1 MAITI
6 MKNNYC
12 VIMAGGVG
20 SRFWPLSTTE
30 LPKQFID
37 ILGTGKTFIRQTFE
51 RFLDTTPIENFL
63 VLTNSIYKDIVLREL
78 PEISESQ
85 ILCEPCRRN
94 TAPCILYAAF
104 RIVATNPDAN
114 MIITP
119 SDHLVTGEK
128 EFTRVITDSLEFV
141 SGNMNL
147 MTIGIQPS
155 RAETGYGYIQV
166 SEQLK
171 DIVKVKTFTEKPSLE
186 VAKTFV
192 ECGEFLWNAGIFV
205 WSCKAILTAFQ
216 EHQNELYSI
225 FEAGSGLY
233 NSDQEQ
239 EFINT
244 NFPSC
249 QSISIDYG
257 IMEHSDNVY
266 VHSADFGWS
275 DIGTWGS
282 LFENSPKD
290 NDNNSIV
297 GSRTRCYD
305 VTNSIIRVA
314 DGKVAIIDGLKD
326 YIVIDNDEA
335 LLICSKEN
343 EQKIRYYIEHIK

>member
-1 MAITI
+1 MN
-6 MKNNYC
+6 KNNYC

-37 ILGTGKTFIRQTFE
+37 ILGTGKSFIRQTFE
-51 RFLDTTPIENFL
+51 RFLDTTPVENFL
-63 VLTNSIYKDIVLREL
+63 VLTNTMYKEIVLKEI
-78 PEISESQ
+78 PEITEHQ

-104 RIVATNPDAN
+104 RIASINKEAN
-114 MIITP
+114 MVIAP

-128 EFTRVITDSLEFV
+128 EFTRVITDSLNFV
-141 SGNMNL
+141 TGNNNL
-147 MTIGIQPS
+147 MTIGIQPT
-155 RAETGYGYIQV
+155 RPETGYGYIQV

-171 DIVKVKTFTEKPSLE
+171 NIVKVKTFTEKPSLE

-205 WSCKAILTAFQ
+205 WSCKAILDSFKEYQ
-216 EHQNELYSI
+216 PDLYAI
-225 FEAGSGLY
+225 FAAGEGLY
-233 NSDQEQ
+233 NTEKEQ
-239 EFINT
+239 EFINSVY
-244 NFPSC
+244 PSS

-257 IMEHSDNVY
+257 IMEHSKNVY

-282 LFENSPKD
+282 LFVNSPKD
-290 NDNNSIV
+290 KANNSVV
-297 GSRTRCYD
+297 GNRTRCYD
-305 VTNSIIRVA
+305 VTDSIVRVA
-314 DGKVAIIDGLKD
+314 EGKVAIIEGLKN
-326 YIVIDNDEA
+326 YIVVDNDEA

-343 EQKIRYYIEHIK
+343 EQKIRYYIEDLK

>member
-1 MAITI
+1 M
-6 MKNNYC
+6 NNNNFC

-37 ILGTGKTFIRQTFE
+37 VLGTGKTFIRQTFE
-51 RFLDTTPIENFL
+51 RFLDTAPAENFL
-63 VLTNSIYKDIVLREL
+63 ILTNIIYKDIILREL
-78 PEISESQ
+78 PEITEHQ

-104 RIVATNPDAN
+104 RIAAINPNAN

-119 SDHLVTGEK
+119 SDHLVTGER
-128 EFTRVITDSLEFV
+128 EFTRIISESIKFV
-141 SGNMNL
+141 TGNNNL
-147 MTIGIQPS
+147 MTIGIKPT
-155 RAETGYGYIQV
+155 RPETGYGYIQV

-171 DIVKVKTFTEKPSLE
+171 DVVKVKTFTEKPSLD

-205 WSCKAILTAFQ
+205 WSCKAILNAFNIY
-216 EHQNELYSI
+216 QNELYSI
-225 FEAGSGLY
+225 FAAGEGLY
-233 NSDQEQ
+233 NTPKEQ
-239 EFINT
+239 DFINKVY
-244 NFPSC
+244 PSC
-249 QSISIDYG
+249 KNISIDYG

-266 VHSADFGWS
+266 VHKSNFGWS

-290 NDNNSIV
+290 GSNNSIV
-297 GSRTRCYD
+297 GNRTKCHD
-305 VTNSIIRVA
+305 VKNSIIRIA
-314 DGKVAIIDGLKD
+314 EGKVAIIQGLTD

-335 LLICSKEN
+335 LLICSREN
-343 EQKIRYYIEHIK
+343 EQKIKYYIDDIK

>member
-1 MAITI
+1 MN
-6 MKNNYC
+6 KNNYC

-51 RFLDTTPIENFL
+51 RFLDTTPAENFL
-63 VLTNSIYKDIVLREL
+63 VLTNTMYKEIVLREI
-78 PEISESQ
+78 PEITEHQ

-104 RIVATNPDAN
+104 RIASINKEAN
-114 MIITP
+114 MVITP

-128 EFTRVITDSLEFV
+128 EFTRVITDSLNFV
-141 SGNMNL
+141 TGNNNL
-147 MTIGIQPS
+147 MTIGIQPT
-155 RAETGYGYIQV
+155 RPETGYGYIQV

-171 DIVKVKTFTEKPSLE
+171 NIVKVKTFTEKPSLE

-205 WSCKAILTAFQ
+205 WSCRAILDSFK
-216 EHQNELYSI
+216 ELQPDLYAI
-225 FEAGSGLY
+225 FAAGEGLY
-233 NSDQEQ
+233 NTVEEQ
-239 EFINT
+239 EFINSVY
-244 NFPSC
+244 PSS
-249 QSISIDYG
+249 QNISIDYG
-257 IMEHSDNVY
+257 IMEHSKNVY

-282 LFENSPKD
+282 LFANSPKD
-290 NDNNSIV
+290 KANNSVV
-297 GSRTRCYD
+297 GNRTRCYD
-305 VTNSIIRVA
+305 VTDSIVRIA
-314 DGKVAIIDGLKD
+314 EGKVAIVEGLKD

-343 EQKIRYYIEHIK
+343 EQKIRYYIEDIK